1 MAYNYLRLEK
11 EGRVAILTI
20 DRPEV
25 LNAVDWDLVQELSTA
40 VGEIAKDSDLS
51 VVIITGT
58 GKAFVAGADI
68 KAMSE
73 MDSIEAR
80 EFARS
85 GQRLTSEIEN
95 MEKVTIAAINGYAFG
110 GGCEL
115 AMACDLRI
123 ASDKAKIGQPE
134 LKLGI
139 IPGWAGTQR
148 LARLIGV
155 TKAKEMIFT
164 GAPID
169 ATEALRIGLVNRVVP
184 HDSLL
189 DEAKKLARE
198 ILKVGPTA
206 LRLAKTVI
214 NRGIDTNLT
223 TAASY
228 EAEAFGVAFSTE
240 EAREGMKAFIEK
252 RDPGWTKEVK

>member
-1 MAYNYLRLEK
+1 
-11 EGRVAILTI
+11 
-20 DRPEV
+20 
-25 LNAVDWDLVQELSTA
+25 
-40 VGEIAKDSDLS
+40 
-51 VVIITGT
+51 
-58 GKAFVAGADI
+58 
-68 KAMSE
+68 
-73 MDSIEAR
+73 
-80 EFARS
+80 
-85 GQRLTSEIEN
+85 
-95 MEKVTIAAINGYAFG
+95 AAINGYAFG